1 MYFMGS
7 RDRGTLTLVV
17 YAEGIDSR
25 NASGFHKEVAD
36 QIMEGDKSLVLD
48 FTRVQYV
55 SSAGLRVLRL
65 LAKEMSRKGGGVSIR
80 GPAGMAR
87 DALATLRSP
96 TLTSKFDGIIEMLD

>member
-1 MYFMGS
+1 MGS

-36 QIMEGDKSLVLD
+36 QIMDGDKSLVLD
-48 FTRVQYV
+48 LTRVQYV

-80 GPAGMAR
+80 GAAGVAR

-96 TLTSKFDGIIEMLD
+96 TLTSEFDSIIETLD

>member
-36 QIMEGDKSLVLD
+36 QIMDGDKSLVLD

-55 SSAGLRVLRL
+55 SSTGLTVLRL

-80 GPAGMAR
+80 GAVGVVR
-87 DALATLRSP
+87 DALKTLRSP
-96 TLTSKFDGIIEMLD
+96 TQMSRFDGIIEMLD